1 MIECPFLWMRAGL
14 GTELAQNP
22 GQLPF
27 LIIDGGS
34 GGDGTS
40 PPASLLFVFLP
51 LAFLPL
57 ALLGREPSLCLERV
71 PGLLHPIR
79 GSQ

>member
-27 LIIDGGS
+27 LKSTGGL
-34 GGDGTS
+34 GGMAHL
-40 PPASLLFVFLP
+40 PQPFLAHAFLP